1 MLLND
6 LRFSVRLLRKRLGM
20 SALVIAALVLGIGI
34 STAVFSVVNAVLL
47 RPVPVFEPE
56 RVVRIYARVNQTGA
70 TMGISYP
77 EYLDWKSQ
85 SSSFDSISVMRA
97 LSFYSTGTG
106 RPEHLKGFS
115 ISASGFRVFGVSTV
129 LGRGFTENDDRPG
142 ADRVVILSHPFWE
155 RKFGSDPQVLGRP
168 LSLDNESYTIIGVLQ
183 PTQVNVLQYPDVWVP
198 NGPFLDQR
206 AMSREIRLY
215 FPAGR
220 LNSTV
225 TPTQAQTEMRTIAA
239 RLAAEYPA
247 SNKDMG
253 IRFVGLTE
261 LLTAG
266 DRSPLSLLFTASI
279 LIFLLACVN
288 VVIVLVSWTADRRKE
303 LSIRMALGSPRSRIL
318 RQLLL
323 QSLILVGTGSLVGLA
338 AAKFALSYF
347 IRHFPSALIR
357 FQETTIDYRV
367 IGFLTAMMVAAV
379 LLATIV
385 PALYASR
392 LNINNQLKGSRNESH
407 FSKYRSLRQAALIT
421 VEVSLASALL
431 LVSGLLIKSFYEVAR
446 VDLGFSP
453 HHTFSFQVNL
463 PSRYKVADQGPF
475 YKRAIEGLSGSPGM
489 AHSSAISS
497 LPLTTQGNAIG
508 LEVDSQSRATAE
520 QLIVENE
527 AVLPGFFAT
536 MKLPLLQGRDFTVD
550 DRNTTPQVVIVDEV
564 LAAKLWPGQVPLG
577 KRIRLVEIS
586 GTKPPWREVVGVVRQ
601 IKHFGPE
608 AKVRWMQVYVPEYQD
623 PSPVMSFVIDTALQ
637 EATVKAEAEKAIHDI
652 DNDLPVDNFQAM
664 DELLDNFLAS
674 RKVSLLAL
682 SSLAAIA
689 VALAVIG
696 IYGVVVNSVERRRRE
711 IAIRVALGA
720 PRRKTVLMLIR
731 MGLGGTLAGIIIG
744 FAFVASFTR
753 VVASFLFGIKSLDSA
768 VYLASAG
775 VILAL
780 ALISCLTPA
789 RSVFRLDPQKILSE

>member
-6 LRFSVRLLRKRLGM
+6 LRFSVRLLRKRPGTSL
-20 SALVIAALVLGIGI
+20 LVIAALAFGIGI

-70 TMGISYP
+70 SMGISYP
-77 EYLDWKSQ
+77 EYLDWESQ

-97 LSFYSTGTG
+97 LSFYSSGTE
-106 RPEHLKGFS
+106 RPEHLNGFS
-115 ISASGFRVFGVSTV
+115 ISASGFRVFGVTTV

-142 ADRVVILSHPFWE
+142 ADRVVVLSHSFWE
-155 RKFGSDPQVLGRP
+155 QKFGSDPRVLERP

-183 PTQVNVLQYPDVWVP
+183 PTKINVLQYPDVWVP
-198 NGPFLDQR
+198 NGPFVDQR
-206 AMSREIRLY
+206 AMSREIRPY

-220 LNSTV
+220 LKSTV
-225 TPTQAQTEMRTIAA
+225 TPIQAQTEMETIAA

-338 AAKFALSYF
+338 AAKFALFYF

-367 IGFLTAMMVAAV
+367 IGFLTAMMVAAA

-392 LNINNQLKGSRNESH
+392 LNLNNELKGSRNESR

-431 LVSGLLIKSFYEVAR
+431 LVSGLLIKSFYEVAS
-446 VDLGFSP
+446 VDLGFKP

-463 PSRYKVADQGPF
+463 PSRYKVADQGSF
-475 YKRAIEGLSGSPGM
+475 YKRAIERLSGTPGM

-536 MKLPLLQGRDFTVD
+536 MKLPILQGRDFTAD

-586 GTKPPWREVVGVVRQ
+586 GTQPPWREVVGVVRQ

-637 EATVKAEAEKAIHDI
+637 EGTVKAEAEKAIHDI
-652 DNDLPVDNFQAM
+652 DSDLPIDNFQAM
-664 DELLDNFLAS
+664 DDLLDNFLAS

-682 SSLAAIA
+682 SNLAAIA

-731 MGLGGTLAGIIIG
+731 MGIGGTSAGIVFG
-744 FAFVASFTR
+744 FALVAGLTR
-753 VVASFLFGIKSLDSA
+753 LIASYLFGIKPLDPF
-768 VYLASAG
+768 VYLITAVLIFVLAG
-775 VILAL
+775 VF
-780 ALISCLTPA
+780 ALIPA
-789 RSVFRLDPQKILSE
+789 VSVFRLDPNQLLRE